1 MRHKLWQTAS
11 LVSLTLLVL
20 SVIIVMAREPS
31 IPDAATASL
40 PARGG
45 TTSMPRGGDRSVQH
59 STVIT
64 VTSSSDPDDQRGKV
78 CYRDD
83 IPTKVPASPCTL
95 RRALVEASALSDYE
109 PSAEPILIKFN
120 IPVDDAGY
128 DSSLGIWTIELYPTT
143 ALYALPRLA
152 GNQITVDGDTQGEIG
167 GRADGPKIIIRGPQ
181 GNQNGMP
188 IDGDNNILRGL
199 AFQRLKTYLYLNGD
213 YNVVENNWFGL
224 AADGQDIHLR
234 DELHPEDGSGYTGI
248 DFGDGVTQGAV
259 GNTVARNVFSGFT
272 GVAAAIGGREN
283 VFTGNFVG
291 TIADGT
297 VPLQGPFDQH
307 PCLDG
312 VWLGGSGIS
321 VGDRDNEIGG
331 PNEDDGNLFAG
342 LYLELFEAST
352 QPPAVKVGSGQ
363 GHLIQNNVI
372 GLDASDEVIG
382 VCGRGLDLAS
392 GPTAMEVVSNTIVEP
407 GLSAVVMNH
416 WTLNG
421 NTLQGNIIQRGSG
434 WPSEQGDNTFSE
446 DAIAYGDQ
454 VPGALMMFHPAVVTR
469 ITGTAVEG
477 TSGGSENNQ
486 PCGNCTIEVF
496 LEDTDAVTEA
506 LQSLVTVTADASG
519 KWSATLPY
527 PLGTDQR
534 VRTMS
539 TVFDSWTIDD
549 LDAGT
554 TSNLSIL
561 YPTHN
566 LFLPA
571 VLRGS

>member
-1 MRHKLWQTAS
+1 MS
-11 LVSLTLLVL
+11 
-20 SVIIVMAREPS
+20 
-31 IPDAATASL
+31 
-40 PARGG
+40 
-45 TTSMPRGGDRSVQH
+45 
-59 STVIT
+59 
-64 VTSSSDPDDQRGKV
+64 
-78 CYRDD
+78 
-83 IPTKVPASPCTL
+83 
-95 RRALVEASALSDYE
+95 
-109 PSAEPILIKFN
+109 
-120 IPVDDAGY
+120 DAGY
-128 DSSLGIWTIELYPTT
+128 DSILGIWTIDLYPTT
-143 ALYALPRLA
+143 ALYALPRMD

-167 GRADGPKIIIRGPQ
+167 GRTDGPKIVIRGPQ

-188 IDGDNNILRGL
+188 VDGDNNILRGL

-234 DELHPEDGSGYTGI
+234 DELHPEDGSGYTGV
-248 DFGDGVTQGAV
+248 DFGDGVTQGAI
-259 GNTVARNVFSGFT
+259 GNTVARNVFAGFT

-291 TIADGT
+291 TVADGT

-312 VWLGGSGIS
+312 VWLGGNGIS

-342 LYLELFEAST
+342 LYLELFGAST

-372 GLDASDEVIG
+372 GLDASDEVIR
-382 VCGRGLDLAS
+382 VCGRGLDFAS
-392 GPTAMEVVSNTIVEP
+392 GPTGMEVLSNTIVEP

-416 WTLNG
+416 WTVNG
-421 NTLQGNIIQRGSG
+421 NTLQGNTIQREGE
-434 WPSEQGDNTFSE
+434 WPSEQGDNTFPE

-454 VPGALMMFHPAVVTR
+454 VPEALKRFQPAVVTW
-469 ITGTAVEG
+469 ISGTAVQG
-477 TSGGSENNQ
+477 TSGDSENHQ
-486 PCGNCTIEVF
+486 PCSHCTIEVF

-506 LQSLVTVTADASG
+506 LESLVTVTADASG
-519 KWSATLPY
+519 NWSATLPD
-527 PLGTDQR
+527 PLSADQR

-539 TVFDSWTIDD
+539 TVLDSWTIDN

-561 YPTHN
+561 YPTYN
-566 LFLPA
+566 VFLPA
-571 VLRGS
+571 VLRGF